1 MVSNG
6 YITREAF
13 HDIYDHIDAANIDL
27 KAFTENFY
35 GRITLTHLAASAGHA
50 RVAQE

>member
-13 HDIYDHIDAANIDL
+13 FDIYRHIDAANIDL
-27 KAFTENFY
+27 KAFTESF
-35 GRITLTHLAASAGHA
+35 SA
-50 RVAQE
+50 RLRSPICSPCSTR

>member
-13 HDIYDHIDAANIDL
+13 HDIYDHIDAANIDM

-35 GRITLTHLAASAGHA
+35 GKMTLTHLAASA
-50 RVAQE
+50 RDVAVAEE